1 MECSKHILVIT
12 LQYLLRFAILV
23 IVIIVIASYV
33 RQIVDPYDD
42 VGTFDKE
49 MIDKWEKCPGN
60 VVLEDSGLLNYSE
73 FHFSKNHFK
82 KIKNNVTTL

>member
-33 RQIVDPYDD
+33 RQIVDPYGD

-49 MIDKWEKCPGN
+49 IIDKWEKCYRGQWSTQ
-60 VVLEDSGLLNYSE
+60 L
-73 FHFSKNHFK
+73 FWIHFFQKSF
-82 KIKNNVTTL
+82 